1 MKKNNYFSDKYFDF
15 AKNKLFKLNRS
26 LTGAG
31 TKKTLRLI
39 KKNFPIL
46 KINKVKSKTK
56 VFDWAVPSEWNVK
69 KAYIEDIKGKKIVDF
84 KINNLHLVGYSS
96 PIKKII
102 TKKKLLNHI
111 FTNKKI
117 PNAIP
122 YITSYYKKTWGFCM
136 SHNNFLNFHKK
147 YKNSDKF
154 KVLIDSRF
162 NNKGFLE
169 YGELVIKGS
178 SKQEILITTYICHPS
193 MANNELSGPIVSMSL
208 ISYFLKKKLNKTLRF
223 IFIPETIGSITYI
236 NKNFQ
241 KLKSNVIGGYNISCV
256 GDENKFSCILSKY
269 GRSPSDFALLETFKK
284 FNSKFKKYSFLDRGS
299 DERQFN
305 SPFIDLGITT
315 ICKSKF
321 GNFKEYHTSLDNFSF
336 VTKKGIYQSFKI
348 VKESIKNL
356 SETEIPVSKVICE
369 PHLSKRKLY
378 PTLSKV
384 SKFDKNS
391 IESKNILNFLQYSDK
406 TNSIYQISKLI
417 KLDIKKTFK
426 IFNILKKI
434 KLIQN

>member
-1 MKKNNYFSDKYFDF
+1 MSKKNYLSDKYYNL
-15 AKNKLFKLNRS
+15 AKNKLYKLNRS
-26 LTGAG
+26 LTGSG
-31 TKKTLRLI
+31 TKKTLRYI
-39 KKNFPIL
+39 KKEFSNL
-46 KINKVKSKTK
+46 KIIKINSNTK
-56 VFDWAVPSEWNVK
+56 VYDWKIPAEWNVK
-69 KAYIEDIKGKKIVDF
+69 NAFIEDINKKKIIDF
-84 KINNLHLVGYSS
+84 KKNNLHLVGYSR
-96 PIKKII
+96 PIKKLIS
-102 TKKKLLNHI
+102 KKELIKHI
-111 FTNKKI
+111 YTSKKI
-117 PNAIP
+117 KEAIP
-122 YITSYYKKTWGFCM
+122 YVTSYYKRTWGFCM
-136 SHNNFLNFHKK
+136 SYNDFLKFDNE
-147 YKNSDKF
+147 YENSDKF
-154 KVLIDSRF
+154 KVVIDSELKKDGRM
-162 NNKGFLE
+162 E
-169 YGELVIKGS
+169 YGELLIKGN
-178 SKQEILITTYICHPS
+178 SKQEILISTYICHPS

-269 GRSPSDFALLETFKK
+269 RRSLSDFALLETFKK
-284 FNSKFKKYSFLDRGS
+284 FNSKFKEYSFLERGS

-336 VTKKGIYQSFKI
+336 VTKKGVYQSYKVI
-348 VKESIKNL
+348 KEAIKNL

-426 IFNILKKI
+426 IFNTLKEI

>member
-1 MKKNNYFSDKYFDF
+1 M
-15 AKNKLFKLNRS
+15 
-26 LTGAG
+26 
-31 TKKTLRLI
+31 
-39 KKNFPIL
+39 
-46 KINKVKSKTK
+46 
-56 VFDWAVPSEWNVK
+56 
-69 KAYIEDIKGKKIVDF
+69 
-84 KINNLHLVGYSS
+84 
-96 PIKKII
+96 
-102 TKKKLLNHI
+102 
-111 FTNKKI
+111 
-117 PNAIP
+117 
-122 YITSYYKKTWGFCM
+122 
-136 SHNNFLNFHKK
+136 
-147 YKNSDKF
+147 
-154 KVLIDSRF
+154 
-162 NNKGFLE
+162 E
-169 YGELVIKGS
+169 YGELLIKGN
-178 SKQEILITTYICHPS
+178 SKQEILISTYICHPS

-208 ISYFLKKKLNKTLRF
+208 ISYFLKKLNKTLRF

-269 GRSPSDFALLETFKK
+269 RRSPSDFALLETFKK
-284 FNSKFKKYSFLDRGS
+284 FNSKFKEYSFLERGS

-336 VTKKGIYQSFKI
+336 VTKKGIYQSYKVI
-348 VKESIKNL
+348 KEAIENL

-369 PHLSKRKLY
+369 PHLSKRKLLSY
-378 PTLSKV
+378 LSKV

-426 IFNILKKI
+426 IFNTLKEI

>member
-1 MKKNNYFSDKYFDF
+1 MKKNNQISDIYYDF
-15 AKNKLFKLNRS
+15 AKNKLFRLNRS
-26 LTGAG
+26 LTGDG

-39 KKNFPIL
+39 KKKFPSF
-46 KINKVKSKTK
+46 KINKIKSKTK
-56 VFDWAVPSEWNVK
+56 VFDWSVPPEWNVK
-69 KAYIEDIKGKKIVDF
+69 QAYIEDLKKKKIVDF
-84 KINNLHLVGYSS
+84 KNNNLHLVGYSA
-96 PIKKII
+96 PIKKTI
-102 TKKKLLNHI
+102 TKKNLLKFI

-122 YITSYYKKTWGFCM
+122 YVTSYYKRTWGFCM
-136 SHNNFLNFHKK
+136 SQNDFFYLQKK

-154 KVLIDSRF
+154 KVLIDSKF
-162 NNKGFLE
+162 NNKGYLE
-169 YGELVIKGS
+169 YGELVIKGL

-223 IFIPETIGSITYI
+223 IFIPETIGSISYI
-236 NKNFQ
+236 NKNFK

-256 GDENKFSCILSKY
+256 GDESNFSCILSKY
-269 GRSPSDFALLETFKK
+269 KNSPSDFALLETFKK
-284 FNSKFKKYSFLDRGS
+284 FNLKFKKYSFLERGS

-305 SPFIDLGITT
+305 SPFINLGITT

-348 VKESIKNL
+348 IKEAIKNL
-356 SETEIPVSKVICE
+356 SETEIPVSNVICE

-378 PTLSKV
+378 PTLSKF
-384 SKFDKNS
+384 SKYNKNS
-391 IESKNILNFLQYSDK
+391 SDTKNILNFLQYADQ
-406 TNSIYQISKLI
+406 TNSIYKISKLI
-417 KLDIKKTFK
+417 KLDIKETFK
-426 IFNILKKI
+426 IFNILKKN
-434 KLIQN
+434 KLIRN

>member
-1 MKKNNYFSDKYFDF
+1 MSKKNYLSDKYYNL
-15 AKNKLFKLNRS
+15 AKNKLYKLNRS
-26 LTGAG
+26 LTGSG
-31 TKKTLRLI
+31 TKKTLRYI
-39 KKNFPIL
+39 KKEFSKL
-46 KINKVKSKTK
+46 KIIKINSNTK
-56 VFDWAVPSEWNVK
+56 VYDWKIPAEWNVK
-69 KAYIEDIKGKKIVDF
+69 NAFIEDINKKKIIDF
-84 KINNLHLVGYSS
+84 KKNNLHLVGYSR
-96 PIKKII
+96 PIKKLIS
-102 TKKKLLNHI
+102 KKELIKHI
-111 FTNKKI
+111 YTSKKI
-117 PNAIP
+117 KEAIP
-122 YITSYYKKTWGFCM
+122 YITSYYKRTWGFCM
-136 SHNNFLNFHKK
+136 SYNDFLKFDNE
-147 YKNSDKF
+147 YENSDKF
-154 KVLIDSRF
+154 KIVIDSEL
-162 NNKGFLE
+162 NKDGKME
-169 YGELVIKGS
+169 YGELLIKGN
-178 SKQEILITTYICHPS
+178 SKQEILISTYICHPS

-269 GRSPSDFALLETFKK
+269 RRSPSDFALLETFKK
-284 FNSKFKKYSFLDRGS
+284 FNSKFKEYSFLERGS

-336 VTKKGIYQSFKI
+336 VTKKGIYQSYKVI
-348 VKESIKNL
+348 KEAIENL

-378 PTLSKV
+378 PTLSKF

-426 IFNILKKI
+426 IFNTLKEI